1 MTEKTL
7 TTENIKPAL
16 DALRGEL
23 APWPVVAKK
32 QDRLNT
38 AQLNAANS
46 GITSSLVAQIIANTA
61 AIRAL
66 ESAITGTGLRALVV
80 ATLPAVGTT
89 GILYIVPVTTYDPET
104 DADVVNYSNE
114 YIWIPVEAGTASEG
128 HYEQVGQTGIVIN
141 NGQLTITVNGTS
153 VGTFTANQS
162 GDTTAAITVPT
173 NADYVD
179 RTTDQTV
186 AGDKTWTGEQSF
198 TLPIVGSITGTASKA
213 IADEDG
219 TSIKTGYV
227 NIAGN
232 QTVSGQKTWTGSNT
246 FTSTITTKTNVDRA
260 VAPTSDTT
268 YGTIIC
274 RDKNNSA
281 MFRMQGTIKTDLSNV
296 WDMMLVAPDN
306 SYITFFKYT
315 ISAATSNREL
325 RFKADSV
332 IPDDNSTSNLGSSS
346 YQWKSVYAQNYYYNG
361 TAFTDKFVT
370 IDTIQ
375 DLTANKGI
383 ATYNAT
389 LALHNTQIEIGT
401 APAYQRNSE
410 IFFGDKNHTELGRV
424 LYRAYTNGTR
434 QMWLAINDKY
444 ANGALSPT
452 GTTKWNNLLLN
463 IDPTE
468 HRNVVFGTDDVIP
481 SDNNATN
488 LGTSSNK
495 WKTLNGVNPGGLS
508 LPTSSYVEIDTTNW
522 DLTGA
527 TSQSYT
533 PAVHGWLYIAI
544 QNIAG
549 NYLSMA
555 YRRGA
560 VSIDGTGVQS
570 GLKTMLPVVANES
583 VSITVKTGSIFAARF
598 YPCLGNV

>member
-114 YIWIPVEAGTASEG
+114 YLWIVAPDAPVTEG
-128 HYEQVGQTGIVIN
+128 YYEQVGQTGIVIN

-186 AGDKTWTGEQSF
+186 AGVKTFSST
-198 TLPIVGSITGTASKA
+198 IDGTASKA

-227 NIAGN
+227 NVAGN
-232 QTVSGQKTWTGSNT
+232 QTVSGDKSFTGSNA
-246 FTSTITTKTNVDRA
+246 F
-260 VAPTSDTT
+260 
-268 YGTIIC
+268 
-274 RDKNNSA
+274 NNILPNA
-281 MFRMQGTIKTDLSNV
+281 T
-296 WDMMLVAPDN
+296 N
-306 SYITFFKYT
+306 SY
-315 ISAATSNREL
+315 S
-325 RFKADSV
+325 
-332 IPDDNSTSNLGSSS
+332 LGSSS
-346 YQWKSVYAQNYYYNG
+346 YQWSSVYAQTYYYNG
-361 TAFTDKFVT
+361 TAWGLDKANTWTQNNRFTT
-370 IDTIQ
+370 
-375 DLTANKGI
+375 DLTINSEA
-383 ATYNAT
+383 AA
-389 LALHNTQIEIGT
+389 NTQSALSSSKIRQIIFNDSSNSNYFFRLRQYVDATSSRMQFNAQGFDSNNQ
-401 APAYQRNSE
+401 AYSTT
-410 IFFGDKNHTELGRV
+410 FV
-424 LYRAYTNGTR
+424 YRANSAGNAELYPG
-434 QMWLAINDKY
+434 
-444 ANGALSPT
+444 
-452 GTTKWNNLLLN
+452 
-463 IDPTE
+463 
-468 HRNVVFGTDDVIP
+468 
-481 SDNNATN
+481 DNNQS
-488 LGTSSNK
+488 LGTSTNK
-495 WKTLNGVNPGGLS
+495 WKFLNGVNPGALGIPDKNNMVNIAS
-508 LPTSSYVEIDTTNW
+508 EFT
-522 DLTGA
+522 DLTGGFNYYIPPADGFVSINADTDVYCAVVSSTHNTAFWRQSAVA
-527 TSQSYT
+527 TSTGYASVTIPVRAGLHLQAKINST
-533 PAVHGWLYIAI
+533 VAI
-544 QNIAG
+544 
-549 NYLSMA
+549 Y
-555 YRRGA
+555 
-560 VSIDGTGVQS
+560 
-570 GLKTMLPVVANES
+570 
-583 VSITVKTGSIFAARF
+583 AAF